1 MAWQFHIAAESTQ
14 GPIAQYLGT
23 SHPDSEC
30 FTMFQSVSLCFIL
43 FHYRRHECNMV
54 LNKSAL
60 LWRQSL
66 ANVNLASHRS
76 SRQQR
81 K

>member
-1 MAWQFHIAAESTQ
+1 M
-14 GPIAQYLGT
+14 
-23 SHPDSEC
+23 
-30 FTMFQSVSLCFIL
+30 